1 MDKPNFKIYFIL
13 ALALGI
19 LLILILILSY
29 IRKNR
34 EGITPPPEFPT
45 PTSVEFPSN
54 ITPTSQLTPPES
66 HPTFTGVLEETLP
79 PDIQA
84 LSDQNQALLRKTPLY
99 QPLFNI
105 DFDYGED
112 KFIVSLNDPK
122 DQARTSF
129 EDWLKDNYPAIPLDR
144 FILN

>member
-1 MDKPNFKIYFIL
+1 MNKPNLKIY
-13 ALALGI
+13 
-19 LLILILILSY
+19 LILILIVAVLITLIFIFSY
-29 IRKNR
+29 LRKKR
-34 EGITPPPEFPT
+34 GVIEPPPVFPT
-45 PTSVEFPSN
+45 PTSVEFPSD
-54 ITPTSQLTPPES
+54 ITPTDELTPPES
-66 HPTFTGVLEETLP
+66 HPTFTGVLEEELP
-79 PDIQA
+79 PDLKALSEQKQA
-84 LSDQNQALLRKTPLY
+84 LKRNVPLT
-99 QPLFNI
+99 QPLFSI